1 MKLYLN
7 GLKINLKTM
16 EANLNEVANTDYIE
30 GLIINTFKS
39 AEDKQS
45 ELRDKHKVEKSI
57 YKLIKVK

>member
-1 MKLYLN
+1 
-7 GLKINLKTM
+7 M
-16 EANLNEVANTDYIE
+16 EANLNEVAGYVVSFGNTDYIE
-30 GLIINTFKS
+30 GLIHTTFKD

>member
-1 MKLYLN
+1 M
-7 GLKINLKTM
+7 GTNL
-16 EANLNEVANTDYIE
+16 EDISGYVVSFANTDYIE

>member
-1 MKLYLN
+1 
-7 GLKINLKTM
+7 M